1 MDTLF
6 EWAKSF
12 WGLWL
17 MAIFIGICVYALWPS
32 RKRQR
37 EMEEHARIP
46 LEDPADALERPT
58 EEKKDGRQD

>member
-6 EWAKSF
+6 EWAKAL

-17 MAIFIGICVYALWPS
+17 MLIFLGIVAYALWPS
-32 RKRQR
+32 RQR

-46 LEDPADALERPT
+46 FDDPADDLDPPDL
-58 EEKKDGRQD
+58 EKKDGRQD